1 MVSARRPDRSTTG
14 IRCRLSQEPSE
25 KGAYWPLID
34 KAPETPNPRSRVR
47 CYGLSTRQPLAP
59 EAVTA
64 NHVESYPVAARVVF
78 SSQPESS
85 ACATAVECM
94 MTAIAA
100 APALRT
106 CCATEPPRVWAA
118 ILPPCSRTAAK
129 SLYCQA
135 AWAAFAHRGS
145 RTRPMN
151 SIVFVCVSRMRN
163 TNGRSAMKCGGL
175 STTGMVAPVAAAA
188 SVPASS
194 TAMNA

>member
-1 MVSARRPDRSTTG
+1 MDRLHARVMDKQHARVMDKQHARVMELTGAGPGAIGICFAAGPGVPAPVGAGNSWDSPGFPASVPAHRMVSVRTPDKSTTG

-100 APALRT
+100 APALRHLL
-106 CCATEPPRVWAA
+106 C
-118 ILPPCSRTAAK
+118 
-129 SLYCQA
+129 Y
-135 AWAAFAHRGS
+135 
-145 RTRPMN
+145 
-151 SIVFVCVSRMRN
+151 
-163 TNGRSAMKCGGL
+163 
-175 STTGMVAPVAAAA
+175 
-188 SVPASS
+188 
-194 TAMNA
+194 